1 MRSAVRAWKLMSGP
15 GATGQRKKG
24 VRRARA
30 ATTTSI
36 TGSPGGRI
44 SSGFSRRSETVT
56 RKARRAARRKPSRPA
71 PGSHHHDTIQKETDR
86 KGTAVQGAR
95 TISAPG
101 RSRRAA
107 RAISP
112 GASARTSGGTRAD
125 CMPRFLLP
133 LPSGYDSRVSDP
145 SSWLLALAGAV
156 TGLVGSLL
164 GIGGGAFL
172 VPLLTLF
179 FGIPIRAAIAA
190 SLISVIATASASAT
204 VNLDRGL
211 VNLRLG
217 LVLGVATSVGG
228 PAGGVLP
235 NPPSPP
241 PPLP

>member
-1 MRSAVRAWKLMSGP
+1 MRSALRAWKLMSGP

-24 VRRARA
+24 GRRARA
-30 ATTTSI
+30 ATTPTPPAPPRHPV
-36 TGSPGGRI
+36 SP
-44 SSGFSRRSETVT
+44 
-56 RKARRAARRKPSRPA
+56 RPPQH

-133 LPSGYDSRVSDP
+133 LPSGYDSRVADP

-156 TGLVGSLL
+156 TGIVGSLL

-179 FGIPIRAAIAA
+179 FGIPIRAALAA
-190 SLISVIATASASAT
+190 SLISVIATASASAP

-217 LVLGVATSVGG
+217 LVLAGAPRVGG
-228 PAGGVLP
+228 LAGGVQAGR
-235 NPPSPP
+235 
-241 PPLP
+241 